1 MDEIYVNIGSNRFFE
16 SEEIVL
22 IQINGL
28 QEMEQLGVL
37 LGQTAQARNV
47 LILSGD
53 LGAGKTT
60 LSKSIAKGLGIQQII
75 KSPTYTLIR
84 EYDEGRLPFYHMDV
98 YRIDGD
104 VEGMGLEEYFEGSGL
119 CIVEWGE
126 LLTELPEDYLHLTI
140 YKVADDEEKREMVF
154 KDHGKLATDWLAKVN
169 AAGKFHE

>member
-1 MDEIYVNIGSNRFFE
+1 MDEICVNIRSNRFFE

-28 QEMEQLGVL
+28 QEMEQLGML
-37 LGQTAQARNV
+37 LGQTAQGGNV

-60 LSKSIAKGLGIQQII
+60 LSKSIAKGLGIQQMI

-104 VEGMGLEEYFEGSGL
+104 VEGMGLEEYFEGDGL
-119 CIVEWGE
+119 CVVEWGE

-140 YKVADDEEKREMVF
+140 HKVADEEDKREMSF
-154 KDHGKLATDWLAKVN
+154 TAHGKLATDWLAKVKSV
-169 AAGKFHE
+169 GKFHE